1 MPIAILLMI
10 ITGLLAP
17 GADAM
22 SLTSLSLLRHRS
34 ERSRSKGL
42 TLCDKP
48 PAEGEGVDTGSSPRS
63 VDDAEMEAKV
73 EEEPKLSAVARLRL
87 QTEGG
92 AAASDAP
99 GKLRPENVL
108 PPPEGFKNI
117 VVSFAIVGAAALAV
131 KQAGL
136 LP

>member
-22 SLTSLSLLRHRS
+22 LLTSFSLLRHRS

-48 PAEGEGVDTGSSPRS
+48 PAEGEGVD
-63 VDDAEMEAKV
+63 DAEMEAKV
-73 EEEPKLSAVARLRL
+73 EEEPKLSAVAKMRL

-131 KQAGL
+131 TQAGL